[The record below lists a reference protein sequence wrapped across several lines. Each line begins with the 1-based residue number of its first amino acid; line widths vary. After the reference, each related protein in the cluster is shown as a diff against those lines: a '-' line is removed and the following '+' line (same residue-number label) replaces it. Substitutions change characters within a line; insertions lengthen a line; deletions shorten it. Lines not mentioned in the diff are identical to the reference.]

1 MTYSLTERKR
11 IRKSFAK
18 RAIVQKTPF
27 LIATQLES
35 YTGFL
40 QAHVSPEARRNEG
53 LQAAFTS
60 IFPIVSH
67 SGNARLE
74 FVSYFLGE
82 PPFDVKECQQ
92 RGLTYASPLRA
103 KVRLVILDKDAPKP
117 TTKEG
122 KEQEVYMGEIP
133 LMTTTGSFIING
145 TERVIVSQL
154 HRSPGVFFEHDRGK
168 THTSGKLLFS
178 ARVIPYRGSWLYFEF
193 DPKDI
198 VFFRVDRRRKMPVTI
213 LLKALGYSP
222 ARILGE
228 FFDFDTFHVKPAGSE
243 FEVVPERLRGE
254 VARFDIKDKA
264 GNTIVA
270 KDKRITVKHIR
281 DMETAGVKRIG
292 APDEFF
298 LGRTLAHNVVN
309 PDTGEI
315 IANANDEITETLLA
329 QLREA
334 KVGKVQTLFTNDL
347 DQGPYVSQTLHA
359 DETADMQAARVAIY
373 RMMRPGE
380 PPTEDA
386 VEALFN
392 GLFFAEERYDLSAV
406 GRMKFNRRIGAPAE
420 TSWQLRFRGI
430 ALPKEAEEELR
441 KYFNHAPEL
450 SLGKVG
456 LEGVSTE
463 AEAQGLVDKMFQEL
477 KGKGIDKQKLE
488 VKIEQRLTLSPK
500 DIVEVIRILVEL
512 RNGRGE
518 IDDIDHLGNRRVRSV
533 GELAENQFRAGL
545 VRVERAVKER
555 LSQAESENLMPHDL
569 INAKPISAAIK
580 EFFGSSQLS
589 QFMDQTNPLSE
600 ITHKRRV
607 SALGPG
613 GLTRERA
620 GFEVRDVHPTHYGRV
635 CPIETPEGPNIGLIN
650 SLALYARTNKYGFL
664 ETPYRKVKDSK
675 PTNEITFLSA
685 IEEGNYVIAQANATV
700 DKNGK
705 LTDTLVSCRFKNE
718 FELKAPEE
726 VQYMDVAPSQIVSVA
741 ASLIPFL
748 EHDDANRALMG
759 SNMQRQA
766 VPCLRPEKPLVG
778 TGVERTA
785 AVDSG
790 TCVISLRGGVVDYVD
805 ANRIVVRVN
814 DDETLAGD
822 VGVDTYK
829 LTKYTRSNQ
838 NTNIN
843 HRPIVKQGEK
853 IAKGDVVADGAST
866 DLGELALGQNMMVAF
881 MPWNGYNFED
891 SILISERVVGE
902 DRFTSIHIEELTV
915 VARDTKLGPEEIT
928 RDISN
933 LSEAQLARLDESG
946 IVYIGAEVEA
956 GDVLVGKVTPK
967 GETQLTPEEK
977 LLRAIFGEKASDVKD
992 TSLRVPSGISG
1003 TVIDVQVFTRE
1014 GIERDKRSQ
1023 SIIEDELKRYKTDLA
1038 DQMRIVESDT
1048 FERLERLLNG
1058 KTANGGPKRLV
1069 KGTKVTKEYLQS
1081 VERYDWFDI
1090 RLAAE
1095 DSAAQVEGLKES
1107 LAQKRREFDAMFE
1120 AKRKKLTQG
1129 DELPPG
1135 VLKMVKVYVA
1145 VKRRLQPGDKMAG
1158 RHGNK
1163 GVISKITP
1171 VEDMPHMADGT
1182 PVDIV
1187 LNPLGVPSRMNVGQI
1202 LETHLGWA
1210 AKGLGLRIGE
1220 LVKDQQKVVIA
1231 EVRKILER
1239 IYSGKEEEVSKLTDE
1254 ELLQLAQN
1262 LKEGV
1267 PFATPVFDGAAEAE
1281 INGMLEMA
1289 GLPQS
1294 GQVQLFDGRTGE
1306 AFDRNVTVGYMHVL
1320 KLHHLVD
1327 DKMHAR
1333 STGPYSLVTQQ
1344 PLGGKAQFGGQR
1356 FGEMEVW
1363 ALEAYGAAYTLQE
1376 MLTVKSDDITGRTK
1390 VYENIVKGDHKIDAG
1405 MPESFNVLVKE
1416 IRSLGIDIDL
1426 ERY

>member
-18 RAIVQKTPF
+18 RPAVQSVPF
-27 LIATQLES
+27 LLATQLES
-35 YTGFL
+35 YAQFL
-40 QAHVSPEARRNEG
+40 QADTAMSQRKTEG
-53 LQAAFTS
+53 LQAAFHS
-60 IFPIVSH
+60 IFPISSH
-67 SGNARLE
+67 NQMARLE
-74 FVSYFLGE
+74 FGGYNLGD

-103 KVRLVILDKDAPKP
+103 KVRLVIMDREASKP
-117 TTKEG
+117 TTKEV

-168 THTSGKLLFS
+168 THSSGKLLFS
-178 ARVIPYRGSWLYFEF
+178 ARVIPYRGSWLDFEF

-213 LLKALGYSP
+213 LLKALGYTP
-222 ARILGE
+222 ERILEE
-228 FFDFDTFHVKPAGSE
+228 FFDFDTFHVKSTGAE

-264 GNTIVA
+264 GDVIVA

-281 DMETAGVKRIG
+281 DMEAANVKRIS
-292 APDEFF
+292 APEEFL
-298 LGRTLAHNVVN
+298 LGRTLAHNVIN

-329 QLREA
+329 KLRET
-334 KVGKVQTLFTNDL
+334 KVGKIQTLFTNDL
-347 DQGPYVSQTLHA
+347 DQGPYVSQTLRA

-430 ALPKEAEEELR
+430 ALSKEADAELR
-441 KYFNHAPEL
+441 AYFKHAPEL
-450 SLGKVG
+450 SLGKAS
-456 LEGVSTE
+456 LEGIATE
-463 AEAQGLVDKMFQEL
+463 ADAQALVDKMFHDL
-477 KGKGIDKQKLE
+477 KGKGIDKAKLE
-488 VKIEQRLTLSPK
+488 VRIEPRLTLSPK

-555 LSQAESENLMPHDL
+555 LNQAESDNLMPHDL

-664 ETPYRKVKDSK
+664 ETPYRKVKDGKVS
-675 PTNEITFLSA
+675 NEIVYLSA
-685 IEEGNYVIAQANATV
+685 IEEGNYVIAQANASI
-700 DKNGK
+700 DKSGK

-718 FELKAPEE
+718 FELKSPEE

-766 VPCLRPEKPLVG
+766 VPCLRPEKPVVG
-778 TGVERTA
+778 TGIERTV

-790 TCVISLRGGVVDYVD
+790 TAVIALRGGLVDYVD
-805 ANRIVVRVN
+805 ATRIVVRVN
-814 DDETLAGD
+814 DDETVPGE
-822 VGVDTYK
+822 VGVDIYN

-843 HRPIVKQGEK
+843 QRPIVKVGER
-853 IAKGDVVADGAST
+853 ISKGDVVADGAST
-866 DLGELALGQNMMVAF
+866 DLGELALGQNMLVAF
-881 MPWNGYNFED
+881 MPWNGFNFED
-891 SILISERVVGE
+891 SILISETVVAD
-902 DRFTSIHIEELTV
+902 DRYTSIHIEELTV
-915 VARDTKLGPEEIT
+915 VARDTKLAPEEIT

-933 LSEAQLARLDESG
+933 LSEQQLARLDESG

-1038 DQMRIVESDT
+1038 DQMRIVEADT

-1058 KTANGGPKRLV
+1058 KSATGGPKRLA
-1069 KGTKVTKEYLQS
+1069 KGTKVTKEYLSS

-1187 LNPLGVPSRMNVGQI
+1187 LNPLGVPSRMNIGQV
-1202 LETHLGWA
+1202 LEVHLGWA
-1210 AKGLGLRIGE
+1210 GKGLGHRIGDMLQRE
-1220 LVKDQQKVVIA
+1220 AAATEI
-1231 EVRKILER
+1231 RGFLEQ
-1239 IYSGKEEEVSKLTDE
+1239 IY
-1254 ELLQLAQN
+1254 
-1262 LKEGV
+1262 
-1267 PFATPVFDGAAEAE
+1267 
-1281 INGMLEMA
+1281 
-1289 GLPQS
+1289 
-1294 GQVQLFDGRTGE
+1294 
-1306 AFDRNVTVGYMHVL
+1306 NVTGRKEDL
-1320 KLHHLVD
+1320 SQL
-1327 DKMHAR
+1327 
-1333 STGPYSLVTQQ
+1333 
-1344 PLGGKAQFGGQR
+1344 
-1356 FGEMEVW
+1356 
-1363 ALEAYGAAYTLQE
+1363 
-1376 MLTVKSDDITGRTK
+1376 SDDEMR
-1390 VYENIVKGDHKIDAG
+1390 VMAQE
-1405 MPESFNVLVKE
+1405 L
-1416 IRSLGIDIDL
+1416 
-1426 ERY
+1426 